1 MRACAQHHSA
11 DTRSEGRQGAGKGG
25 FTVVRIKGSH
35 YFMRHSDGRRAV
47 VVPVHAGDDVPRG
60 TMRQILASAEL
71 TPDEFRA
78 LL

>member
-1 MRACAQHHSA
+1 VPSSIPAVPGAKVIKA
-11 DTRSEGRQGAGKGG
+11 LEGVG

-35 YFMRHSDGRRAV
+35 CFMRHSDGRAV
-47 VVPVHAGDDVPRG
+47 AVPVHSSRDVPKG
-60 TMRQILASAEL
+60 TLRAILASIGM